1 MEKPSKKIDVP
12 VLKDVV
18 VPGKAIPGKKTPP
31 LALSEVQLNILQQQ
45 IEDIVQKRLQ
55 AVLNKASQDAV
66 KDIKT
71 YLDKVLPEFIKT
83 AQKKK

>member
-1 MEKPSKKIDVP
+1 MEKLSKKIDVP

-18 VPGKAIPGKKTPP
+18 VPGKAIAGKKTPP

-45 IEDIVQKRLQ
+45 IEEIVQKRLQ
-55 AVLNKASQDAV
+55 AVLNKATQDAV
-66 KDIKT
+66 KDIKAH
-71 YLDKVLPEFIKT
+71 LDKVLPEFIKT

>member
-1 MEKPSKKIDVP
+1 MEKPSTKIDVP

-18 VPGKAIPGKKTPP
+18 VPGKVIPGKKTPP

-55 AVLNKASQDAV
+55 AVLNKASQDVV
-66 KDIKT
+66 KDIKAH
-71 YLDKVLPEFIKT
+71 LDKVLPEFIKT

>member
-18 VPGKAIPGKKTPP
+18 VPGNTIPGKKTLP
-31 LALSEVQLNILQQQ
+31 LGLSEVQLNILQQR
-45 IEDIVQKRLQ
+45 IEEIVQKQLQ
-55 AVLNKASQDAV
+55 AVLNKATQEAV
-66 KDIKT
+66 KDIKA